1 MPISQQPQGPFPAP
15 GRLNEE
21 LTREQLANLVFLNPA
36 YLSRLFRKETGMALT
51 DYILQER
58 MRTAAEQ
65 LIATNKSISEV
76 ADGLGYGDF
85 SYFARLF
92 RKVHGV
98 TPHDYR
104 KNVRSRA

>member
-1 MPISQQPQGPFPAP
+1 MDMAEAVRGILTAQSGANSVVFKLKAYIAD
-15 GRLNEE
+15 RLNEE
-21 LTREQLANLVFLNPA
+21 LTR
-36 YLSRLFRKETGMALT
+36 
-51 DYILQER
+51 
-58 MRTAAEQ
+58 EQ

-76 ADGLGYGDF
+76 ADGLGYGNF